1 MLALVNGRVT
11 TVEHSNPEA
20 SAVLIQDGKIAELRW
35 DGVRLA
41 ASARR
46 SGS

>member
-20 SAVLIQDGKIAELRW
+20 SAVLIQDGKIAELRC
-35 DGVRLA
+35 A
-41 ASARR
+41 KRR
-46 SGS
+46 SIAPRSNR